1 MLNHVHLIVSSPDV
15 AGFIRDF
22 KKIASKEFHRNIQ
35 MTEPNVLKLFL
46 VSPGSYEFW
55 EKTNMPK
62 LIETE
67 EFFRNKLE
75 YIQNNPVKK
84 QYVLQPKQ

>member
-1 MLNHVHLIVSSPDV
+1 
-15 AGFIRDF
+15 
-22 KKIASKEFHRNIQ
+22 
-35 MTEPNVLKLFL
+35 MTEQNVLKLFL
-46 VSPGSYEFW
+46 TSPGSYEFW

-67 EFFRNKLE
+67 KFFRNKLE

-84 QYVLQPKQ
+84 QYVMQPEQWYWSSANPLCELKADLIGSL